1 MSALSNHRP
10 PDDPGVTT
18 GTGQPPAPPAG
29 PEPIRRVGV
38 VGCGTMG
45 AGVAE
50 LCALAGLDVR
60 VVVSPR
66 DTAAAGR
73 GRIGASLDRGVQ
85 KGRLTADDRD
95 AALAAIELTPRL
107 DDLADRQLVIEAI
120 HEDEA
125 AKVELLS
132 ALGRIVEDPDAILA
146 SSTSSIPIVRLGR
159 CTRRARNV
167 IGLHFFNPVSVLPL
181 VEVVSSVL
189 TSEEIRDRAEHFVA
203 KVLGKEPILSPD
215 RAGFLVNALLI
226 PYLLAA
232 IRMVESGLATPAV
245 IDQGMTSGCSHPMGP
260 LRLAD
265 LIGLDVTAAIAD
277 ALYDEFKEPL
287 YAPPPLLLRM
297 VEGGLV
303 GRKRGRGF
311 YVYS

>member
-1 MSALSNHRP
+1 M
-10 PDDPGVTT
+10 
-18 GTGQPPAPPAG
+18 
-29 PEPIRRVGV
+29 RRVGI

-45 AGVAE
+45 AAVAE

-66 DTAAAGR
+66 DVSAAAGR
-73 GRIGASLDRGVQ
+73 RRITDSLDRGVQ
-85 KGRLTADDRD
+85 KGRLTTADRD
-95 AALAAIELTPRL
+95 AALAAIELTTRL

-120 HEDEA
+120 HEDEG
-125 AKVELLS
+125 AKVDLLS
-132 ALGRIVEDPDAILA
+132 ALDRIVEDPDAILA
-146 SSTSSIPIVRLGR
+146 SNTSSIPIVRLGR

-189 TSEEIRDRAEHFVA
+189 TSEDVRDRAEHFVA
-203 KVLGKEPILSPD
+203 TVLGKEPIHSPD

-287 YAPPPLLLRM
+287 YAPPPLLQRM
-297 VEGGLV
+297 VEGGLL